1 MAESWEYLQNK
12 KYILGFVQKWSGI
25 PPKLA
30 IWKMMTDHWDR
41 QTHFWFL
48 GVLNPHAPLGRFF
61 AK

>member
-12 KYILGFVQKWSGI
+12 KLYLGLSKNSRGY

-48 GVLNPHAPLGRFF
+48 GVLNPHAPLGQF